1 MENNLIKKINFESLD
16 FPKRL
21 KKIKYCPK
29 ELYYRGNL
37 EVLENKH
44 ILAVVGTR
52 MMTSYG
58 KRALRLLIPEIVK
71 RNIAIVSGLARGVD
85 VFAHKLTLENRGK
98 AIGVLAGGLDQIYPS
113 EHSDFADDIIRNG
126 GLLIS
131 ENCPGTKYLK
141 QYFPARNRI
150 ISGVSDAVLLIEA
163 KRKSGALITAKFAFS
178 QARKVIVVPG
188 NIFSKQSQG
197 INDLFNKGA
206 LPAQSPEEILKILFG
221 WKRLRAIKR
230 SQNKDANAPSNL
242 SSEEK
247 LILNNIPFD
256 LPITASL
263 IIRQTKMSSAK
274 VIAILT
280 QLEIDNLI
288 ESGHN
293 SGYIRI

>member
-1 MENNLIKKINFESLD
+1 
-16 FPKRL
+16 
-21 KKIKYCPK
+21 
-29 ELYYRGNL
+29 
-37 EVLENKH
+37 
-44 ILAVVGTR
+44 
-52 MMTSYG
+52 
-58 KRALRLLIPEIVK
+58 
-71 RNIAIVSGLARGVD
+71 
-85 VFAHKLTLENRGK
+85 
-98 AIGVLAGGLDQIYPS
+98 
-113 EHSDFADDIIRNG
+113 
-126 GLLIS
+126 
-131 ENCPGTKYLK
+131 LK